1 MAGSEELRLDWAMIH
16 RQDWTNADLQLAA
29 ELGKTLLE
37 RNKELETALRH
48 HQNVAEDQAQEIEYL
63 RKQTLALRE
72 VNDSRM
78 KIYEQLEISIQE
90 LETNNHRLNTQT
102 IADKKHI
109 QSLETQIERL
119 ESRLEEQTRLLEEKS
134 RSEERISMRNGEGG
148 SGSEDSLREE
158 LAMARSEANRHLSRL
173 RELQG
178 TVDLVTQENLKLEEQ
193 ILLFQRKQEELI
205 EAAQIRPPGEICPR
219 CLRCQETE
227 SMTGDEDDA
236 SVIDSLIADD
246 SYQSYLR
253 ESLGDLT
260 QKDNPYRTLV
270 EKYEELMRVEK
281 PPVRARSDGPKTL
294 TLQEELELSGEF
306 SSFAKTGG
314 DLSEAETSSSGF
326 SDEAVSKSTQ
336 TEAIVPPGAFLCSIT
351 DGDDCKFSIYDEASP
366 IETRFRKTPE
376 YRKLFREIF
385 DVLKRAAE
393 AKDEGESLPLLE
405 DLTPVCDGAP
415 KVPPVTPST
424 EEVPPVPV
432 ETRKKRRRRGGG
444 KKWSE
449 PPPSSPAPRPTWW
462 TSAPPGLT
470 EVSSASQEV
479 AKLKQLE
486 KSYAEV
492 LRLGRQ
498 HANRK

>member
-1 MAGSEELRLDWAMIH
+1 MAGSEQLQLDWSMIH
-16 RQDWTNADLQLAA
+16 SGAGWNNQDLQLAA

-48 HQNVAEDQAQEIEYL
+48 HQNIAEDQAQEIEYL

-90 LETNNHRLNTQT
+90 LETSNHRLKAQGV
-102 IADKKHI
+102 ADKKQI
-109 QSLETQIERL
+109 ANLEQQVEKL
-119 ESRLEEQTRLLEEKS
+119 EGRIEEQARHLEEKNQLLEG
-134 RSEERISMRNGEGG
+134 RSSGGKRDRAASGEEQ
-148 SGSEDSLREE
+148 LREE
-158 LAMARSEANRHLSRL
+158 LSVARLEVGKHQTKL
-173 RELQG
+173 RELQT
-178 TVDLVTQENLKLEEQ
+178 TVDYVTQENLRLEEQ
-193 ILLFQRKQEELI
+193 VLFLQRKQEEILANS
-205 EAAQIRPPGEICPR
+205 EPIRPPGDICPR
-219 CLRCQETE
+219 CLRNQETE

-253 ESLGDLT
+253 ESVGDLT

-281 PPVRARSDGPKTL
+281 PLPRPRGEGPKTL
-294 TLQEELELSGEF
+294 SLQEELELSGEF
-306 SSFAKTGG
+306 SSFTKTGG

-415 KVPPVTPST
+415 KVPPVTPCT
-424 EEVPPVPV
+424 EESPQLPQEP
-432 ETRKKRRRRGGG
+432 KKRRRRRGGN
-444 KKWSE
+444 KKWAE
-449 PPPSSPAPRPTWW
+449 PPQSTSPAPRPTWW
-462 TSAPPGLT
+462 TAEP
-470 EVSSASQEV
+470 SSAAQEV